1 MLIKIGYFLLITGYV
16 AGNRCEEQTRVCP
29 SRPGLSV
36 VIFVGDTVFWHA
48 FFLAAPTDHSLITR

>member
-1 MLIKIGYFLLITGYV
+1 MLIKIKDLLLITGYIS
-16 AGNRCEEQTRVCP
+16 GNGCEEQTRVCP

-48 FFLAAPTDHSLITR
+48 FFMAAPTDHSLITR